1 MMFRGAHRSAPAK
14 QAHSVPSSCLDGPV
28 GAKRG
33 FPGKGRLAQLGA
45 RRRTVKTIEKITG
58 TMKMVAQAQL
68 AKDSVKANKT
78 KQCYFNLNPMYKKLP
93 EQANK
98 RTMTILITSNRGLC
112 GPLNNQLVRDVC
124 TRPDYNSTSVFAI
137 GDKGAQAVEKR
148 PGDNER
154 VWASAHPGPSGL
166 TFSEIGVIA
175 DKICAKSDTYD
186 EIKIVFN
193 QFVSQNTF
201 SINEITIPSGA
212 SLIANKKVIDFDF
225 DENYKEMLANF
236 HEYHV
241 ANAINY
247 TFNQNSASE
256 TLSRRN
262 AMDSASKNCKELK
275 KKINI
280 EFNKLRQAII
290 TTELIEVTTG
300 AVAAEEMA

>member
-1 MMFRGAHRSAPAK
+1 MMFRGTRSAPVK
-14 QAHSVPSSCLDGPV
+14 QAQNVPTSCFDGPV

-68 AKDSVKANKT
+68 TKDAAKAAVT
-78 KQCYFNLNPMYKKLP
+78 KQCYFNLNPMCNKLP

-98 RTMTILITSNRGLC
+98 RVMTVLITSNRGLC

-124 TRPDYNSTSVFAI
+124 ARPEFQTTSVFVV
-137 GDKGAQAVEKR
+137 GDKGAQAIEKR

-154 VWASAHPGPSGL
+154 VWASAHPGASGL
-166 TFSEIGVIA
+166 TFSDLGAVA
-175 DKICAKSDTYD
+175 DRICAKSESYD
-186 EIKIVFN
+186 ELKIVFN

-201 SINEITIPSGA
+201 QINEITVPSGA
-212 SLIANKKVIDFDF
+212 LLMANKKLIDFDF

-241 ANAINY
+241 ANALNY
-247 TFNQNSASE
+247 TFNQNAASE

-300 AVAAEEMA
+300 AVAAEEMQ